1 MVEVTSMRV
10 VHRNTV
16 GKSRDLRAGWM
27 AWGAALLLAA
37 VATACNPAERQGAAA
52 SVTQASAAVDGDSV
66 DGSSVE
72 GSSVDARAEAGAAA
86 ADGGANQASA
96 AKGAGNPLGELVPPA
111 PGQEPLVGVVAEHL
125 PAGGYTY
132 LWVEPE
138 EGPARWVVTMRR
150 DVGQGDRVRV
160 DSLGSRQDFYSRR
173 LDRRFAELV
182 FGVVEVVG

>member
-52 SVTQASAAVDGDSV
+52 SVTQASAAVDGGSV
-66 DGSSVE
+66 D